1 MKEFPA
7 CIAIF
12 LVLSALHST
21 AFCQVIEVS
30 EAKISATI
38 VEPGS
43 MAKTINTDFGNVAII
58 LSAFVKMAPIGARS
72 TKGGII
78 LPVSSGTFTAAIYDY
93 TGTAGLTYTVSYPT
107 TPIIIGTGSDAM
119 QVASFTSD
127 PARNSGSDLI
137 AGVFVSVTPAN
148 VTVNYN

>member
-1 MKEFPA
+1 MKELMVCFV
-7 CIAIF
+7 
-12 LVLSALHST
+12 LVILLMASSTLSHA
-21 AFCQVIEVS
+21 QVSVTTG
-30 EAKISATI
+30 AKISATI
-38 VEPGS
+38 VEPGT

-58 LSAFVKMAPIGARS
+58 LSAFVKMAPIGTHS
-72 TKGGII
+72 TKGGIV

-93 TGTAGLTYTVSYPT
+93 TGTTGLTYTVSYPSS
-107 TPIIIGTGSDAM
+107 PIIIKSGEDNM

-137 AGVFVSVTPAN
+137 AGVFVSVTPSN